1 MDVFY
6 FTQLTFELGYRKQ
19 GERMS
24 IKVLIADDH
33 KLFRQG
39 LIGLIKTREDLVE
52 VIGEAETGEEA
63 VRLAEELRP
72 DVILMDI
79 YMPEMDGLQ
88 AAKEIRSRFPE
99 IAIVM
104 LTSSERDGHLYEAV
118 QLGVAGY
125 LLKSLDAN
133 ELFELLSGVIK
144 GEIAMT
150 RAMAGR
156 LLKAV
161 ANRAADGE
169 KGEQALTERELFVLR
184 LVASGAG
191 NSEIAESLSISI
203 NTVKSHIKNILG
215 KLQLENRTQAA
226 TYALK
231 HGLVSSR
238 EN

>member
-1 MDVFY
+1 M
-6 FTQLTFELGYRKQ
+6 TIR
-19 GERMS
+19 
-24 IKVLIADDH
+24 VLIADDH

-39 LIGLIKTREDLVE
+39 LIGLMKTREDLVE
-52 VIGEAETGEEA
+52 VIGEAETGEDA
-63 VRLAEELRP
+63 VRLADELRP

-79 YMPEMDGLQ
+79 YMPRMDGLQ
-88 AAKEIRSRFPE
+88 AAKEIHARFPK

-118 QLGVAGY
+118 QVGVSGY

-133 ELFELLSGVIK
+133 ELFDLLSGVVN
-144 GEIAMT
+144 GETAMT
-150 RAMAGR
+150 RAMAGK

-161 ANRAADGE
+161 ANRMADE
-169 KGEQALTERELFVLR
+169 DKGEQALTERELFVLR
-184 LVASGAG
+184 LVASGAS
-191 NSEIAESLSISI
+191 NQEIAQKLSISI
-203 NTVKSHIKNILG
+203 NTVKSHLKNILE

-238 EN
+238 ED

>member
-1 MDVFY
+1 M
-6 FTQLTFELGYRKQ
+6 T
-19 GERMS
+19 

-39 LIGLIKTREDLVE
+39 LIGLMKTRDDLVE
-52 VIGEAETGEEA
+52 VIGEAETGEDA
-63 VRLAEELRP
+63 VRQAEQLHP

-79 YMPEMDGLQ
+79 YMPHGDGLQ

-99 IAIVM
+99 IAIVI

-118 QLGVAGY
+118 QIGVSGY

-133 ELFELLSGVIK
+133 ELFELLSGVVK

-169 KGEQALTERELFVLR
+169 KGEQSLTERELFVLR
-184 LVASGAG
+184 LVASGAS
-191 NSEIAESLSISI
+191 NMEIAQKSSISV
-203 NTVKSHIKNILG
+203 NTVKSHLKNILE

-226 TYALK
+226 TYAMK

>member
-1 MDVFY
+1 M
-6 FTQLTFELGYRKQ
+6 TI
-19 GERMS
+19 RM
-24 IKVLIADDH
+24 LIADDH

-39 LIGLIKTREDLVE
+39 LIGLMKTREDLVE

-63 VRLAEELRP
+63 VRLAEELQP

-79 YMPEMDGLQ
+79 YMPQMDGLQ
-88 AAKEIRSRFPE
+88 AAKEIHLHFPK

-118 QLGVAGY
+118 QAGVSGY

-133 ELFELLSGVIK
+133 ELFDLLSGVMN
-144 GEIAMT
+144 GETAMT
-150 RAMAGR
+150 RAMAGK

-161 ANRAADGE
+161 ANRMADE
-169 KGEQALTERELFVLR
+169 DKGEQALTERELFVLR
-184 LVASGAG
+184 LVASGAS
-191 NSEIAESLSISI
+191 NHEIANKLSISV
-203 NTVKSHIKNILG
+203 NTVKSHLKNILE

-231 HGLVSSR
+231 HGLISPR
-238 EN
+238 EA

>member
-1 MDVFY
+1 M
-6 FTQLTFELGYRKQ
+6 T
-19 GERMS
+19 

-39 LIGLIKTREDLVE
+39 LIGLMKTRDDLVE
-52 VIGEAETGEEA
+52 VIGEAETGEDA
-63 VRLAEELRP
+63 IRQAEQLHP

-79 YMPEMDGLQ
+79 YMPHGDGLQ

-99 IAIVM
+99 IAIVI

-118 QLGVAGY
+118 QIGVSGY

-133 ELFELLSGVIK
+133 ELFELLSGVVK

-169 KGEQALTERELFVLR
+169 KGEQSLTERELFVLR
-184 LVASGAG
+184 LVASGAS
-191 NSEIAESLSISI
+191 NMEIAQKSSISV
-203 NTVKSHIKNILG
+203 NTVKSHLKNILE

-226 TYALK
+226 TYAMK